1 MISEAGETL
10 TMKIEGLSLSFLDSL
25 TLTLLGEDLS
35 FTDTQSNL

>member
-1 MISEAGETL
+1 MNGEAGETL

>member
-1 MISEAGETL
+1 MNDEAGETL
-10 TMKIEGLSLSFLDSL
+10 AMKIEGLSLSFLDSL